1 MKSIRD
7 TRSYWKYYESETRQV
22 FEEQVQRR
30 LGSRHK

>member
-7 TRSYWKYYESETRQV
+7 TRSYWKYYESETQQV

>member
-1 MKSIRD
+1 MKSIRG
-7 TRSYWKYYESETRQV
+7 TRSYWKYDESETQQM